1 METIFDLDPT
11 PEELSKMDMTYK
23 SLQMDNYLS
32 DLRQRAE
39 LFDTSFDYERVSDL
53 QNLARIRGNDE
64 AFSRFTRMLE
74 EDMGDIHD
82 RLFNE

>member
-1 METIFDLDPT
+1 MEIIFDFDPT

-23 SLQMDNYLS
+23 NLQIDNYLS
-32 DLRQRAE
+32 DLRQRAR

-53 QNLARIRGNDE
+53 QNLARLRGSDE
-64 AFSRFTRMLE
+64 DFSRFTRMLE